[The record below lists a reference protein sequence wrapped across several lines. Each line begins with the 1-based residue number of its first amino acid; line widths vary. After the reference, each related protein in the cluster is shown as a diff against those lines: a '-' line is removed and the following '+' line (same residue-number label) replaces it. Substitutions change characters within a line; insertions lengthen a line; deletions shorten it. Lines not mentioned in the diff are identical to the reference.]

1 MTSVRLFTLS
11 SNGEKE
17 PLIPMKASVCQRKGF
32 SSLSDRGLIKN
43 VYLLNFER
51 AYGVGFFADGREL
64 ASTEGQIVVNF
75 LELAGPEWEGL
86 TTFCSLYL
94 GYGRLQ
100 LDSNFY
106 KCVADSG
113 VVSGTKLDL
122 LRLVIDGNTGHGMLY
137 SLQFD
142 GVLGGGIVSSTI
154 YFQLQLRDPLLL
166 PRVNLRGRCYERDRT
181 EEQKRQLSIEMTGFC
196 SKKHLMKIEKF
207 IDLAREEGVPTPE
220 QARTRTKYLMASQFL
235 NFNRPSGK
243 SSRLPKSAPPPST
256 LEPSGL
262 AAGLEF
268 FSQRDR
274 TPSPPAPSP
283 PDERRPTNPPGG
295 IPVGSV

>member
-17 PLIPMKASVCQRKGF
+17 PLIPMKASVCERKGF
-32 SSLSDRGLIKN
+32 ASLSDMGLIKN

-51 AYGVGFFADGREL
+51 AYGVGFFADGQEL

-75 LELAGPEWEGL
+75 MELAGPEWEGL

-106 KCVADSG
+106 QCVADSG
-113 VVSGTKLDL
+113 VVRGTKMDL
-122 LRLVIDGNTGHGMLY
+122 LRLTIAGNTGPGMLY
-137 SLQFD
+137 SLHFD

-154 YFQLQLRDPLLL
+154 YFQLQLRDPLL
-166 PRVNLRGRCYERDRT
+166 PRVNLRGQCYERDRT
-181 EEQKRQLSIEMTGFC
+181 EEQKRQLSIEMTGFS
-196 SKKHLMKIEKF
+196 SKKPLIKIEKF

-243 SSRLPKSAPPPST
+243 SSRLPKSALPPST
-256 LEPSGL
+256 IEPSGL
-262 AAGLEF
+262 AALLEF

-274 TPSPPAPSP
+274 TPSPPAQSP
-283 PDERRPTNPPGG
+283 PDERRPPNPPGG